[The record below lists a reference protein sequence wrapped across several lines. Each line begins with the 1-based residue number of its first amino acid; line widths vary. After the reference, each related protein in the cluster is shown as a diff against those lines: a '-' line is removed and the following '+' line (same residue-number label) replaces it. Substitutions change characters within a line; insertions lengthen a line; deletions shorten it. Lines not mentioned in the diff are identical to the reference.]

1 MLMIAISIVS
11 HRMSNS
17 FAEPRQPSLLSLT
30 CKFEHLL
37 HHSFL
42 TETQGTCFSVAK
54 LLNINKS
61 AKQNNKF
68 IFTLP
73 VQTVA
78 NRCCK
83 IADRYWLSE
92 SLLYTEKRFGG
103 DDAVASPPPLFLAH
117 AKTQSSKPIICP

>member
-1 MLMIAISIVS
+1 MLMIAISIVFS
-11 HRMSNS
+11 GRSTVS
-17 FAEPRQPSLLSLT
+17 PSQDSYLFRSLT

-83 IADRYWLSE
+83 IADRHWVSE

-103 DDAVASPPPLFLAH
+103 DDAVAFPPPLFLAH

>member
-1 MLMIAISIVS
+1 MLMIAICIVS
-11 HRMSNS
+11 HRMFNS
-17 FAEPRQPSLLSLT
+17 FGEPKLRSLLSHK
-30 CKFEHLL
+30 CKFERGFNL
-37 HHSFL
+37 SFL

-83 IADRYWLSE
+83 IAD
-92 SLLYTEKRFGG
+92 
-103 DDAVASPPPLFLAH
+103 
-117 AKTQSSKPIICP
+117 

>member
-1 MLMIAISIVS
+1 
-11 HRMSNS
+11 MSNS

-73 VQTVA
+73 LLIFAAGEQIDTGF
-78 NRCCK
+78 RR
-83 IADRYWLSE
+83 ADYIQRNGL
-92 SLLYTEKRFGG
+92 GG
-103 DDAVASPPPLFLAH
+103 R
-117 AKTQSSKPIICP
+117 

>member
-1 MLMIAISIVS
+1 MLMIAISIVFS
-11 HRMSNS
+11 GRSTVS
-17 FAEPRQPSLLSLT
+17 PSQDSRLFSRLLASLSI
-30 CKFEHLL
+30 FYII
-37 HHSFL
+37 HSL
-42 TETQGTCFSVAK
+42 QERKERLIHAAK

-92 SLLYTEKRFGG
+92 SRLYTEKRFGG

>member
-1 MLMIAISIVS
+1 MLMIAICIVFLDVQLFRRAKTAVSSARLLASLSIFYII
-11 HRMSNS
+11 H
-17 FAEPRQPSLLSLT
+17 SLQKRKERLI
-30 CKFEHLL
+30 HA
-37 HHSFL
+37 
-42 TETQGTCFSVAK
+42 AK

-83 IADRYWLSE
+83 IADRYWVSE

-103 DDAVASPPPLFLAH
+103 DDAVASPSP
-117 AKTQSSKPIICP
+117 TVS